1 MSNMP
6 PQWLGLLK
14 WSLKYNDGTKNTD
27 EVRPMANEDKKFL
40 ENVMKNLVVDENEKM
55 RVAITALKLT
65 DPNDNTATSGDAKGK
80 ADPKEDD
87 PLSELEALDKEE
99 SEKGE
104 IVRKKEETLELLDDL
119 VLNGD
124 NAKNYV
130 NMGGLPP
137 LLEIVQSKHDSLVKL
152 ACQLIASISQNNPK
166 VQVEF
171 LKAQG
176 LKVLLQLFRDP
187 RTSGDVL
194 GKALGAVSAVV
205 RHCKPGEEAFKKAQ
219 GIPWLLKSLDDP
231 KRKVPARVVKKGL
244 ALIRHFLDIEEDSKS
259 MKTLLVALGAPRVIM
274 SYHSHNDIDVR
285 EKALELIVEIATGTD
300 EASSKAKTALK
311 AVDFGK
317 KVETRMKEVIGLIRE
332 GDKEDEE
339 MYSVEMEYL
348 KQLDSLNL
356 A

>member
-1 MSNMP
+1 MCSF
-6 PQWLGLLK
+6 G
-14 WSLKYNDGTKNTD
+14 S
-27 EVRPMANEDKKFL
+27 
-40 ENVMKNLVVDENEKM
+40 
-55 RVAITALKLT
+55 
-65 DPNDNTATSGDAKGK
+65 SG
-80 ADPKEDD
+80 
-87 PLSELEALDKEE
+87 S
-99 SEKGE
+99 
-104 IVRKKEETLELLDDL
+104 R
-119 VLNGD
+119 
-124 NAKNYV
+124 
-130 NMGGLPP
+130 
-137 LLEIVQSKHDSLVKL
+137 
-152 ACQLIASISQNNPK
+152 
-166 VQVEF
+166 
-171 LKAQG
+171 
-176 LKVLLQLFRDP
+176 
-187 RTSGDVL
+187 
-194 GKALGAVSAVV
+194 
-205 RHCKPGEEAFKKAQ
+205 
-219 GIPWLLKSLDDP
+219 IPWLLKSLDDP